1 MSLAAL
7 PCFFAA
13 SASADTT
20 YTWYHAGTGVTQTS
34 ESTNINALDGALGN
48 GDIFTLTP
56 SGTNFTNGG
65 QFNGNNVGESGTFTM
80 QSAAAGTQATITN
93 GKSWRLIDFAHGT
106 YVFKDIR
113 FYQLGA
119 SNDGGAVL
127 YRNTDTSTAVQLDN
141 VLVED
146 CVASVGSAFRSAVNL
161 TVSGNYTMKNNTN
174 STSGGAVFLAN
185 TGKIIL
191 SGAGSNGVFTGTT
204 NTGAD
209 ARDLSAASG
218 VVIQDAGTYSFG
230 GGIYGG
236 TLSIDAATVTLE
248 STSKSVITGTAAVKN
263 GATLKLAAGAVLQAA
278 ETSVTTNG
286 KIVLTGA
293 AAIQNLSGDS
303 TASVS
308 GNYDLTLNN
317 TADTTFAGALN
328 IGTAALT
335 KTGANKITLSQNATT
350 GKVVI
355 QGGTLSVRNDGTSPV
370 TISGDIYLDGGTFD
384 KYTGDYQTKYKLLA
398 DGAKL
403 YVTAKGGTLN
413 VTADRGYI
421 TDGVHSETGVQSGT
435 LVLSGGRTFISGTS
449 TFNGYYEIQ
458 SGTKHFSNE
467 AVATSKGIILNG
479 GTLQYMGETMVT
491 STTSLACPIF
501 IKGNCGIQCGWGG
514 NFYLTGPITDWSGV
528 SGKQL
533 TIQTDGGTVWFNG
546 LVNTTASIKIDE
558 AFATN
563 GANDITI
570 GGLAGTNVN
579 RGFRN
584 SAAADTGKTFT
595 LNVANGNSFNYKG
608 QLTGL
613 FNLVKDGQ
621 GVQVFDTT
629 GIGYA
634 ASELNSVT
642 VSKGV
647 MKMTNGAPIY
657 TKTLAVGANG
667 NLLYDTGTY
676 TLDVDTLKIA
686 DTGSVS
692 LTFASDTDFTKLNV
706 AGGFDVSSTMDGIF
720 DFVTTNGYE
729 MNYYTTYKLNEV
741 FPDLGAEFDYD
752 TLLKSGLQYEWNLS
766 YNNGALYLSADL
778 NAVPEPA
785 SWALLILGVLGLGTV
800 KFFKKHGKNE

>member
-1 MSLAAL
+1 M
-7 PCFFAA
+7 
-13 SASADTT
+13 
-20 YTWYHAGTGVTQTS
+20 
-34 ESTNINALDGALGN
+34 
-48 GDIFTLTP
+48 
-56 SGTNFTNGG
+56 
-65 QFNGNNVGESGTFTM
+65 
-80 QSAAAGTQATITN
+80 
-93 GKSWRLIDFAHGT
+93 
-106 YVFKDIR
+106 
-113 FYQLGA
+113 
-119 SNDGGAVL
+119 
-127 YRNTDTSTAVQLDN
+127 
-141 VLVED
+141 
-146 CVASVGSAFRSAVNL
+146 
-161 TVSGNYTMKNNTN
+161 
-174 STSGGAVFLAN
+174 
-185 TGKIIL
+185 
-191 SGAGSNGVFTGTT
+191 
-204 NTGAD
+204 
-209 ARDLSAASG
+209 
-218 VVIQDAGTYSFG
+218 
-230 GGIYGG
+230 
-236 TLSIDAATVTLE
+236 
-248 STSKSVITGTAAVKN
+248 
-263 GATLKLAAGAVLQAA
+263 
-278 ETSVTTNG
+278 
-286 KIVLTGA
+286 LTGA

-384 KYTGDYQTKYKLLA
+384 KYTGDSYQTKYKLLA

-413 VTADRGYI
+413 VAAFRGYI

-514 NFYLTGPITDWSGV
+514 NFYLTGSITDSEGV
-528 SGKQL
+528 TGKQI
-533 TIQTDGGTVWFNG
+533 TIVNDGGTVWFNG
-546 LVNTTASIKIDE
+546 LVDTKGYINLAGSL
-558 AFATN
+558 ATN
-563 GANDITI
+563 GANDITL
-570 GGLAGTNVN
+570 GGLYGTDAGY
-579 RGFRN
+579 GFRN

-608 QLTGL
+608 QLIGL

-629 GIGYA
+629 GIGSA

-657 TKTLAVGANG
+657 TKTLTVGANG

-676 TLDVDTLKIA
+676 TLDADTLNVV
-686 DTGSVS
+686 DSGSIS

-706 AGGFDVSSTMDGIF
+706 AGGTDISSTTDGIF